1 MLFLDLVQESYV
13 CVSLSLSH
21 LKPLF
26 LYMYPEIHAQF
37 VTYGSYMDCKPSN
50 KITSNKRDLVLGF
63 YVVREVVVLWLCYDR
78 FE

>member
-1 MLFLDLVQESYV
+1 M

-26 LYMYPEIHAQF
+26 LYTYPEIHAQF

-63 YVVREVVVLWLCYDR
+63 YVV
-78 FE
+78 